1 MCSLISRILSAFKC
15 HDERGLLKIDGLR
28 TVRTLRTLTLQYPR
42 FNQLCQCFFYARCS
56 SVIKDITRIDN
67 DMLKIQIRII
77 NKNFSKA
84 QIDIENKS
92 DNIKLLQKL
101 NNVCKY

>member
-1 MCSLISRILSAFKC
+1 M
-15 HDERGLLKIDGLR
+15 
-28 TVRTLRTLTLQYPR
+28 R
-42 FNQLCQCFFYARCS
+42 FLCR
-56 SVIKDITRIDN
+56 SVIKDITRLDN
-67 DMLKIQIRII
+67 DMRKIQVRII